1 MEIVNTHGIEFSGR
15 MPSVRGAHSLQK
27 LNMQTTEDRH
37 IRPGGLQAIT
47 EDPGASFAD
56 LFNRSI
62 QSVEQ
67 TANRSSDLSAR
78 AVFEPDS
85 VELHDVMLAAEK
97 SRLALNFTRTMA
109 DGLVRTF
116 KEITNP
122 R

>member
-1 MEIVNTHGIEFSGR
+1 MEIVNTRGIEFSGR
-15 MPSVRGAHSLQK
+15 MPSVVGAHSLQK
-27 LNMQTTEDRH
+27 LNMHTTQDRH
-37 IRPGGLQAIT
+37 IRPGGLEAIAQ
-47 EDPGASFAD
+47 DPTGSFAD
-56 LFNRSI
+56 LLNKSI
-62 QSVEQ
+62 QSVEE

-85 VELHDVMLAAEK
+85 VELHEVMLAAEK